1 MVPHPPDDPLRTYRA
16 KRDAARTPEPVPSDA
31 PKKLSGRRPGR
42 APAPV
47 FVIQEH
53 HARALHWDFR
63 LERDGVLVSWAVPK
77 GLPLDRGTRRLAV
90 QTEDHPME
98 YAGFEGDIP
107 AGAYGAGSVIGWD
120 RGTYECEKWSDKEVT
135 VVLHG
140 ARLQGR
146 YVLIHTGGAIGSC
159 SAPSPPTTTA
169 RPCPRTWP
177 PCWPWPT
184 RSPPARDGAS
194 SSSGTASGPSPTST
208 AAAPVCCRGTTAT
221 SPSAIPTS
229 ATSVSN
235 WAVATRVLDGEIVAF
250 DDTGRPSFG
259 RLQGRMHV
267 ADATKARRL
276 AAEVPVAY
284 LVFDLLFLD
293 GRSLLDRP
301 YAQRRQALES
311 LALTGPGL
319 AVPPSFA
326 GGGDDVMAAAVAQ
339 GLEGV
344 LAKRLDSPYRPGRR
358 SREWIKVK
366 HLRTQEV
373 VIVGWV
379 PGQGRRHDVLGAL
392 LMGVPGDEGLEYAG
406 RVGTGFTDAML
417 VELHRQLLPLE
428 RPTPAVPGI
437 PPRQAAGVHW
447 VEPRLVGEVV
457 FSERTADG
465 RLRQPSWRGLR
476 PDKGP
481 EAVGP
486 ES

>member
-1 MVPHPPDDPLRTYRA
+1 MPRPPDDPLRTYRA
-16 KRDAARTPEPVPSDA
+16 KRDPARTPEPVPPGSSR
-31 PKKLSGRRPGR
+31 PRRARGAGA

-77 GLPLDRGTRRLAV
+77 GLPFERGTRRLAV

-107 AGAYGAGSVIGWD
+107 TGEYGAGSVIGWD

-146 YVLIHTGGAIGSC
+146 YVLIHTGDRSWIVQRTDPAHGDRQQLPAHV
-159 SAPSPPTTTA
+159 APMLAVPEVLPSGEGWA
-169 RPCPRTWP
+169 FEFKW
-177 PCWPWPT
+177 
-184 RSPPARDGAS
+184 DG
-194 SSSGTASGPSPTST
+194 
-208 AAAPVCCRGTTAT
+208 VR
-221 SPSAIPTS
+221 
-229 ATSVSN
+229 
-235 WAVATRVLDGEIVAF
+235 AVAYVEGGRTRLLSRNDRDITVSYPDLRHIGEQLGSRDAVLDGEIVAL
-250 DDTGRPSFG
+250 DDAGRPSFG
-259 RLQGRMHV
+259 RLQARMHV
-267 ADATKARRL
+267 ADAAKARRL

-284 LVFDLLFLD
+284 LVFDLMFLD
-293 GRSLLDRP
+293 GHSLLDEP
-301 YAQRRQALES
+301 YTERRHALES
-311 LALTGPGL
+311 LALGGPGL
-319 AVPPSFA
+319 AVPPSFT
-326 GGGDDVMAAAVAQ
+326 GGGDDVMAAAVEQ

-358 SREWIKVK
+358 SREWVKVK

-373 VIVGWV
+373 VIVGWA
-379 PGQGRRHDVLGAL
+379 PGQGRRRDAIGAL
-392 LMGVPGDEGLEYAG
+392 LMGVPGNEGLVYAG

-417 VELHRQLLPLE
+417 GELHRQLAPLE
-428 RPTPAVPGI
+428 RVTPPVADVP
-437 PPRQAAGVHW
+437 RAQAANVHW

-476 PDKGP
+476 PDKDP
-481 EAVGP
+481 EAVVL
-486 ES
+486 ET